1 MEFLYILLI
10 IFATF
15 GLSFLMINIRQIV
28 VGENFRGTCAQN
40 NPLLKSKIGECS
52 VCGKKGDEAC
62 EMPEIKK
69 S

>member
-1 MEFLYILLI
+1 MEFFYILII

-40 NPLLKSKIGECS
+40 NPMLKSKIGECS

-69 S
+69 F

>member
-1 MEFLYILLI
+1 MEFLYIFLI

-40 NPLLKSKIGECS
+40 NPMLKSKIGECS

-62 EMPEIKK
+62 EMPDIKK

>member
-1 MEFLYILLI
+1 MEFFYILMI

-40 NPLLKSKIGECS
+40 NPMLKSKIGECS
-52 VCGKKGDEAC
+52 ICGKKGDEAC
-62 EMPEIKK
+62 DMPEIKK